1 MRPLRRRAYPVA
13 MPDTHAHWTVDA
25 LRELPDDGQRYEVV
39 DGMLLVSPSPS
50 APHQRAVGELHVL
63 LHAYLAGRGM
73 EVFVAPAA
81 ITWSHDT
88 EVQPDLLAVRLSDGR
103 PVQRFED
110 VQQLALA
117 VEVLSP
123 STMRADRY
131 VKRRKYQ
138 ERGVEMYWIVDIAG
152 RYVECWRPNDEE
164 PEILLEM
171 LIWQPSADIAPL
183 TIDLVKFFQTVHG
196 DR

>member
-1 MRPLRRRAYPVA
+1 MRPFRRRAYPVA

-39 DGMLLVSPSPS
+39 DGVLLVSPSPS
-50 APHQRAVGELHVL
+50 ALHQRAVGELHVL
-63 LHAYLAGRGM
+63 LHAYLSGRGM

-88 EVQPDLLAVRLSDGR
+88 EVQPDLLAVRLIDGK

-131 VKRRKYQ
+131 IKRRKYL
-138 ERGVEMYWIVDIAG
+138 ERGVETYWIVDIAG

-164 PEILLEM
+164 PEILLET
-171 LIWQPSADIAPL
+171 LIWQPVAGVVPL
-183 TIDLVKFFQTVHG
+183 TVDLVRFFQAVCG
-196 DR
+196 D

>member
-1 MRPLRRRAYPVA
+1 

-25 LRELPDDGQRYEVV
+25 LRELPDDGRRYEVV
-39 DGMLLVSPSPS
+39 DGLLLVSPSPS
-50 APHQRAVGELHVL
+50 APHQRAVGELYVL
-63 LHAYLAGRGM
+63 LHAYLSGRGM

-88 EVQPDLLAVRLSDGR
+88 EVQPDLLALRLTDGR

-131 VKRRKYQ
+131 IKRRKYQ
-138 ERGVEMYWIVDIAG
+138 ERRVEAYWIVDVAG

-164 PEILLEM
+164 PDLLLET
-171 LIWQPSADIAPL
+171 LKWQPLADVAPL
-183 TIDLVKFFQTVHG
+183 TIDLVKFFQVVHG
-196 DR
+196 T